1 MALWGKVICGG
12 IGAAIGGPIGAGIGV
27 ALGHRLDKGANRAS
41 LQEQVTA
48 AYMFTLVG
56 SMAKMAK
63 ADGVVCKKEVDTI
76 GQIFNKLGLKGDGL
90 EAVKKIFNSVKNSD
104 TPIQDYLN
112 QYFKIINRDHQMAQE
127 LYYTLLEVAK
137 SDGNIHESEKEILII
152 AEQCLHLA
160 PGTTESILSSSSTGM
175 SKEAAAKILEI
186 QSTASQGEIKTAYRT
201 KCKEMHPDKLG
212 HKGLPQELM
221 EYANTQMSRYSDAK
235 DVLLN

>member
-1 MALWGKVICGG
+1 MALWGKVIYGG
-12 IGAAIGGPIGAGIGV
+12 IGALIGGPIGAGIGV
-27 ALGHRLDKGANRAS
+27 ALGHRRDKGAGNAS
-41 LQEQVTA
+41 QHEQVA
-48 AYMFTLVG
+48 AAFMFTLVG

-63 ADGVVCKKEVDTI
+63 ADGVVCKSEINTI
-76 GQIFNKLGLKGDGL
+76 MQIFQKMGLKGDGL

-112 QYFKIINRDHQMAQE
+112 QYFKLINGDSQMAQN
-127 LYYTLLEVAK
+127 LYYTLLELAK
-137 SDGNIHESEKEILII
+137 SDGNIHESEKAILII

-186 QSTASQGEIKTAYRT
+186 QATASQGEIKTAYKT

-221 EYANTQMSRYSDAK
+221 EYANAQMSRYSDAR

>member
-12 IGAAIGGPIGAGIGV
+12 IGAVIGGPIGAGIGV
-27 ALGHRLDKGANRAS
+27 ALGHRFDKGAGRAS
-41 LQEQVTA
+41 LQEQITA

-90 EAVKKIFNSVKNSD
+90 EAVKQIFNSVKTSD

-112 QYFKIINRDHQMAQE
+112 QYFKIINRDPQMAQG
-127 LYYTLLEVAK
+127 LYYTLLELAK
-137 SDGNIHESEKEILII
+137 SDGNIHDSEKEILII
-152 AEQCLHLA
+152 AERCLQLA
-160 PGTTESILSSSSTGM
+160 PGTTESILGSSDGM

-186 QSTASQGEIKTAYRT
+186 QSTASQDEIKAAYRT

-221 EYANTQMSRYSDAK
+221 EYANAQMSRYSDAR